1 MTTTINEGQKLYTV
15 AQTANVLG
23 VSVTTVRKLMDEGK
37 LESLKIGRARRI
49 KSESVERLVA
59 EGD

>member
-37 LESLKIGRARRI
+37 LDSIKIGRARRI
-49 KSESVERLVA
+49 KSESVECLIA
-59 EGD
+59 ESA